1 MISSS
6 STTLENSTIQ
16 NNADDGIVLV
26 ANSFIY
32 KNTIKSNSGIGI
44 NVGEGSDYAK
54 IISNTIDDN
63 DGHGIFVYKSHHV
76 NLTSNVIEDNEDYG
90 VELRFANFTQFHNN
104 SVDDNDGGIK
114 FVSTKYSNITKS
126 SFDDNNGR
134 GIWFVSSSDSNN
146 IRDSSVSGSTD
157 DDLELDSS
165 EKNTGFN
172 FTFGDGSI
180 DVDSDSDF
188 RLMNSLNIRF
198 VDENGDAFSGLD
210 IELFN
215 HDTVLYA
222 TDFFGGSKATS
233 NSTGYIAEELTVAY
247 EIYNGSST
255 TEDVDTTLQY
265 HYGVR
270 GKTKQIDMSSSHTET
285 ITVQSYWTK
294 GLVKNTNTGTNY
306 YKIQDAIDNASADD
320 TLHIWAWTYYEI
332 IEIDESMSVIGNGT
346 SNTTING
353 TWNRIITISSDEV
366 TVKNL
371 KLVSGSN
378 TTSLVYIDAEY
389 ATLEGLEIH
398 GGYQAFEVK
407 SRYAKISD

>member
-1 MISSS
+1 
-6 STTLENSTIQ
+6 
-16 NNADDGIVLV
+16 
-26 ANSFIY
+26 
-32 KNTIKSNSGIGI
+32 
-44 NVGEGSDYAK
+44 
-54 IISNTIDDN
+54 
-63 DGHGIFVYKSHHV
+63 
-76 NLTSNVIEDNEDYG
+76 
-90 VELRFANFTQFHNN
+90 
-104 SVDDNDGGIK
+104 
-114 FVSTKYSNITKS
+114 
-126 SFDDNNGR
+126 
-134 GIWFVSSSDSNN
+134 
-146 IRDSSVSGSTD
+146 
-157 DDLELDSS
+157 
-165 EKNTGFN
+165 
-172 FTFGDGSI
+172 
-180 DVDSDSDF
+180 
-188 RLMNSLNIRF
+188 MNSLNIRF

-294 GLVKNTNTGTNY
+294 GLVKNINTGTNY

-320 TLHIWAWTYYEI
+320 TLHIWAWTYYEN

-353 TWNRIITISSDEV
+353 TWTVSYTHLTLPTKRIV
-366 TVKNL
+366 
-371 KLVSGSN
+371 
-378 TTSLVYIDAEY
+378 
-389 ATLEGLEIH
+389 
-398 GGYQAFEVK
+398 
-407 SRYAKISD
+407 

>member
-1 MISSS
+1 
-6 STTLENSTIQ
+6 
-16 NNADDGIVLV
+16 
-26 ANSFIY
+26 
-32 KNTIKSNSGIGI
+32 
-44 NVGEGSDYAK
+44 
-54 IISNTIDDN
+54 
-63 DGHGIFVYKSHHV
+63 
-76 NLTSNVIEDNEDYG
+76 
-90 VELRFANFTQFHNN
+90 
-104 SVDDNDGGIK
+104 
-114 FVSTKYSNITKS
+114 
-126 SFDDNNGR
+126 
-134 GIWFVSSSDSNN
+134 
-146 IRDSSVSGSTD
+146 
-157 DDLELDSS
+157 
-165 EKNTGFN
+165 
-172 FTFGDGSI
+172 
-180 DVDSDSDF
+180 
-188 RLMNSLNIRF
+188 MNSLNIRF
-198 VDENGDAFSGLD
+198 VDENGGAFSGLD

-320 TLHIWAWTYYEI
+320 TLHIWAWTYHES
-332 IEIDESMSVIGNGT
+332 IEIDESISVIGNGT

-371 KLVSGSN
+371 KLVSCLLY
-378 TTSLVYIDAEY
+378 TSDAADE
-389 ATLEGLEIH
+389 
-398 GGYQAFEVK
+398 
-407 SRYAKISD
+407 